1 MSELTD
7 PVARILRPQTSQNRE
22 QRVASVVSAIVERIE
37 ADGTYRLRIFGMN
50 FEQDEDDT
58 SAPARVMMPMAG
70 KGRGMHFFPE
80 VGDEVIVGFHDGDS
94 NLPIILGGVWNSAS
108 PPPDQAKESA
118 DNHLRT
124 IVSRSG
130 HELTF
135 DDTPGSEKVTI
146 KSRGGHTIELDD
158 APARSRLTLSSHGG
172 ARRIVLDDTPPG
184 ELSLETT
191 SSQISI
197 TEPGTISIRA
207 AVSISLNAP
216 VVSINGI
223 PFMLHTHGFPG
234 GVITPPVTPL
244 P

>member
-1 MSELTD
+1 MSDFND
-7 PVARILRPQTSQNRE
+7 PVACLLRPQTFQNRE
-22 QRVASVVSAIVERIE
+22 QRVASVLSAIVERIE
-37 ADGTYRLRIFGMN
+37 DDGTCRLRIFGMN
-50 FEQDEDDT
+50 FDQDEDDT

-94 NLPIILGGVWNSAS
+94 NQPIILGGVWNSAS

-146 KSRGGHTIELDD
+146 ASQGGHTIELND
-158 APARSRLTLSSHGG
+158 APASPKVTVSSHGG
-172 ARRIVLDDTPPG
+172 ARSIVLDDTPPG
-184 ELSLETT
+184 GLTIQT
-191 SSQISI
+191 PTCQISLR
-197 TEPGTISIRA
+197 EPGVISIQA
-207 AVSISLNAP
+207 GIAISLDAP

-223 PFMLHTHGFPG
+223 PFLLHTHGIPP
-234 GVITPPVTPL
+234 VTPPVTPV
-244 P
+244 